1 MVWVKTSD
9 DFMLDERVQAVDCC
23 ADSALRAAYEVCNR
37 TETDGVFY
45 LDQLMTRWSP
55 AKGNPPPSTKGDRRP
70 DRRRPSAQTR
80 TR

>member
-45 LDQLMTRWSP
+45 LDQLITR
-55 AKGNPPPSTKGDRRP
+55 
-70 DRRRPSAQTR
+70 
-80 TR
+80 